1 MKRLIVLFIF
11 LNYFCAPVKAF
22 GGDADQEKNYV
33 EMFFQEKKLRL
44 APLIVIIKERKG

>member
-22 GGDADQEKNYV
+22 GGDADQEKNYI
-33 EMFFQEKKLRL
+33 EMFFSGEEMRL
-44 APLIVIIKERKG
+44 PPLKVIIKERKG